1 MKIKTSKP
9 LNKNRQSIFQSV
21 TILCGLSLI
30 LSAAETRYH
39 EYTRKFANPSDGVE
53 IISAS
58 YFGGSGHEWLVAG
71 GFSPDGGIVLAGNLL
86 GPEFGA
92 AKVLGTDGS
101 APSLPERK
109 VETDSKGKPQLQK
122 DGTEKLKPLSWTDDG
137 ATGFILRTSSDMK
150 TVISTHRLAWQ
161 SGVITSCVVAPDGFI
176 YIAGKAG
183 ENIASLSE
191 NTRALDSQ
199 DNGMESGKCDHT
211 FLAKLSPDASKVLW
225 VRHNKGFSNTPKLE
239 LLNDGSLK
247 FSAQDLRNISP
258 EGEETARLVVPKG
271 LGHLVA
277 VNPADGSIAR
287 GGEHHSPTGREPWR
301 CPVFNIYNADGSQ
314 RHQFYDWLGPY
325 VGLDNLRLVSDTAVR
340 RVTFDNEGNIVLYLW
355 SDGGNS
361 VALREPFDVRTF
373 SPKTEGLGFSAW
385 GAGVLSAAYLV
396 KIDPITYRVKSGTM
410 WMAYL
415 ESQNKPNSAWIDQLV
430 FSPDGSACLTA
441 RAASSVIQTQNRLS
455 PSQSGQHVAI
465 LREDLRSIRFSSTMP
480 GTGVVRS
487 GDAEETWGIATTGN
501 GKKQRV
507 LFLTSSSGAEG
518 DFETPVVQA
527 SQSAFGGG
535 WSDGFALLVEMDH
548 NPPTPKSDAD
558 AEPSDWSAAPGGN
571 EPVTAD
577 GKGRGPVNGQVF
589 QIEPQKWVTA
599 DAEFRQPA
607 DRLWPSFLYGKPEKG
622 SFTFDSKNPTLTGT
636 IVCDRI
642 CQADGTK
649 TGRVVDPKL
658 LQEPVTLEI
667 QSIEALSSRSE
678 TRTFNKRD
686 EKRTSIFAPADCVLH
701 IGKIQI
707 PLKAECR
714 FSFQYSGK
722 EKEPASVQIDTFFA
736 TTAKQLGLEN
746 PDPESEINVRIGVTA
761 QDPSKKKK

>member
-1 MKIKTSKP
+1 MKGQDRDEGRN
-9 LNKNRQSIFQSV
+9 LRYSI
-21 TILCGLSLI
+21 LALI
-30 LSAAETRYH
+30 SPAAETRYH

-53 IISAS
+53 IVSAS

-71 GFSPDGGIVLAGNLL
+71 GFSPDGGIVLAGNVL
-86 GPEFGA
+86 GPEFGPSEI
-92 AKVLGTDGS
+92 LGSDGT
-101 APSLPERK
+101 PPNLPKRE
-109 VETDSKGKPQLQK
+109 VETDSKGRPQLHK
-122 DGTEKLKPLSWTDDG
+122 DGTEKIKPLSWTDEG
-137 ATGFILRTSSDMK
+137 ATGFIIRTSPDMK
-150 TVISTHRLAWQ
+150 TVLSTHRLPWQ

-183 ENIASLSE
+183 ENIGSLSE
-191 NTRALDSQ
+191 HPRELESQ

-211 FLAKLSPDASKVLW
+211 FLAKLAPDASKALW
-225 VRHNKGFSNTPKLE
+225 VRHVKGFSNTPKLE

-247 FSAQDLRNISP
+247 FSAQDLRNITP

-373 SPKTEGLGFSAW
+373 SPKTDGLGFGAW
-385 GAGVLSAAYLV
+385 GAGVLSAAYLI
-396 KIDPITYRVKSGTM
+396 KIDPTTYRVKSGTM

-415 ESQNKPNSAWIDQLV
+415 ESQNKPNSAWIDQLA
-430 FSPDGSACLTA
+430 FSPDGSACLTG
-441 RAASSVIQTQNRLS
+441 RAASSVIQTPNRLS

-480 GTGVVRS
+480 GTSVVKT

-518 DFETPVVQA
+518 EFETPVVHPSQA
-527 SQSAFGGG
+527 SFGGG

-548 NPPTPKSDAD
+548 NPPAPTSGEQ
-558 AEPSDWSAAPGGN
+558 AESGEWIAAPGGN
-571 EPVTAD
+571 DPVVAD
-577 GKGRGPVNGQVF
+577 PKGRGPVNGQEF

-599 DAEFRQPA
+599 DAEFRHPA
-607 DRLWPSFLYGKPEKG
+607 GKLWPSFLYGKPEKG
-622 SFTFDSKNPTLTGT
+622 SFTFDSNNPTLTAT

-642 CQADGTK
+642 CQPDGTK
-649 TGRVVDPKL
+649 TGRIIDPKL
-658 LQEPVTLEI
+658 LENPITLEI
-667 QSIEALSSRSE
+667 LSIEALGARSE
-678 TRTFNKRD
+678 TRTLNKRD
-686 EKRTSIFAPADCVLH
+686 EKRTTIFAPAACLLH
-701 IGKIQI
+701 IGNSEI

-722 EKEPASVQIDTFFA
+722 ETEPTSVQIDTFF
-736 TTAKQLGLEN
+736 TSTAKQLGLEN
-746 PDPESEINVRIGVTA
+746 PDPESEINVRIGVKA
-761 QDPSKKKK
+761 QDPDKKKK